1 MAKHRLVNCEFLN
14 AGSFKVNI
22 SNKAKLLYL
31 MMIISADDRGFVDT
45 TQDLINSLTN
55 NDKEFDK
62 TVSLELLENTYN
74 TALEEL
80 KDKGYI
86 YEFKDNHKNKVHLIR
101 HWFYHNKLKK
111 GLWTNYR
118 TFLAQVYLEDNEYLM
133 GKKPSKED
141 KLKEDNLNQDNILDE
156 IDKEISKEEKP
167 KELTIEEMFGKKSV
181 LELTPEEK
189 AKWEEYI
196 NSIELNNDDLP
207 F

>member
-45 TQDLINSLTN
+45 TNDLINSLTN
-55 NDKEFDK
+55 NDKEFAK
-62 TVSLELLENTYN
+62 SVSLELLENTYN
-74 TALEEL
+74 TALDEL
-80 KDKGYI
+80 LEKGYI

-118 TFLAQVYLEDNEYLM
+118 NFLAQVYLEDNEYIM

-141 KLKEDNLNQDNILDE
+141 KIKEDNLNQDNILEE
-156 IDKEISKEEKP
+156 IDKETVKEKQ
-167 KELTIEEMFGKKSV
+167 KELTIQEMFGKNSV

-189 AKWEEYI
+189 AQWEEYI
-196 NSIELNNDDLP
+196 STIDISDDDLP

>member
-1 MAKHRLVNCEFLN
+1 MLAN
-14 AGSFKVNI
+14 
-22 SNKAKLLYL
+22 
-31 MMIISADDRGFVDT
+31 ADDRGFVDNT
-45 TQDLINSLTN
+45 EDLINSLTN
-55 NDKEFDK
+55 NDNEYNKS
-62 TVSLELLENTYN
+62 VSLELLENTYN
-74 TALEEL
+74 TALNEL
-80 KDKGYI
+80 LDKGYI

>member
-45 TQDLINSLTN
+45 TQDLINSLTT
-55 NDKEFDK
+55 NDKEYDK
-62 TVSLELLENTYN
+62 SVSLELLENTYN
-74 TALEEL
+74 TALNEL
-80 KDKGYI
+80 LDKGYI
-86 YEFKDNHKNKVHLIR
+86 YEFKDNHKNKVYLIR

-141 KLKEDNLNQDNILDE
+141 KSKEDNLNQDNILDE
-156 IDKEISKEEKP
+156 IDKEPVKEKP
-167 KELTIEEMFGKKSV
+167 KVLTIEEMFGKKS
-181 LELTPEEK
+181 LSDLTPEEK
-189 AKWEEYI
+189 EKWEEYI
-196 NSIELNNDDLP
+196 NSIEINDDDLP